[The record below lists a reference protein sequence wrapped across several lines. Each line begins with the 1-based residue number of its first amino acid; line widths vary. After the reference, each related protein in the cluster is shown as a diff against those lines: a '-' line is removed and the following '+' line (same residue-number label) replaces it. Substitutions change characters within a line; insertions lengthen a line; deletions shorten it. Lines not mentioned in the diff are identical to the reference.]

1 MMAAGQETLPFT
13 AALPRVDFRSFSPT
27 SLGVEAATIS
37 MLGLQMKSLSRSTAA
52 FFAISFS
59 ILCLSGVSHGQFTVG
74 SGNAPQIPSIAD
86 DGSGPL
92 NPAPPTGS
100 TPEEIIQKFTRKEAE
115 FKQARDR
122 YTWTQDIKVQDLDGD
137 TVVGEFREVSD
148 IVYDDHGRRLEQV
161 TFAPQPS
168 LQRFGMTK
176 EDIDDLRHRVAFSLL
191 PDEVAKYHVLYVG
204 QQKVDELD
212 TYIFDVAPKTI
223 EKGQRYFQGRIWV
236 DKQDMQIVKTYGK
249 SVPDIG
255 VDPTKKKKHPENEN
269 LFPKFVT
276 YREQIDGQYWFPT
289 YTKADEVLHFTGN
302 DVRVREVVKYT
313 NYKRFGS
320 DVKILYGNTDI
331 TNNKAPQ
338 DQKPATGSSPP
349 KQ

>member
-1 MMAAGQETLPFT
+1 
-13 AALPRVDFRSFSPT
+13 
-27 SLGVEAATIS
+27 
-37 MLGLQMKSLSRSTAA
+37 
-52 FFAISFS
+52 
-59 ILCLSGVSHGQFTVG
+59 
-74 SGNAPQIPSIAD
+74 
-86 DGSGPL
+86 
-92 NPAPPTGS
+92 
-100 TPEEIIQKFTRKEAE
+100 
-115 FKQARDR
+115 
-122 YTWTQDIKVQDLDGD
+122 
-137 TVVGEFREVSD
+137 
-148 IVYDDHGRRLEQV
+148 
-161 TFAPQPS
+161 
-168 LQRFGMTK
+168 
-176 EDIDDLRHRVAFSLL
+176 
-191 PDEVAKYHVLYVG
+191 
-204 QQKVDELD
+204 
-212 TYIFDVAPKTI
+212 
-223 EKGQRYFQGRIWV
+223 
-236 DKQDMQIVKTYGK
+236 MQIVKTYGK